1 MPIWT
6 SREPLQRLLQSV
18 SGAMASVLF
27 PGGCRLCEQLLTHAL
42 RLPIC
47 ETSLAS
53 FSEIGPSI
61 CPLCG
66 QPLTG
71 FSVSIPDPKSG
82 RMDFDLPPDNSSA
95 QFYRVFGEPPAQ

>member
-66 QPLTG
+66 QPQGGEAGSPEATTVRL
-71 FSVSIPDPKSG
+71 
-82 RMDFDLPPDNSSA
+82 A
-95 QFYRVFGEPPAQ
+95 CQEQFYSLHLARSFGV